1 MMNNE
6 SLVNIAL
13 PSASL
18 DGVAL
23 INATQ
28 LAKLLGI
35 SERSL
40 YRLKSTGQLPEPI
53 SLGGSVRWNLA
64 QVRIWI
70 DQGCPVPRST
80 NN

>member
-6 SLVNIAL
+6 SLVNIAV

-40 YRLKSTGQLPEPI
+40 YRLKPVNRSHLT
-53 SLGGSVRWNLA
+53 GSVRWNLA
-64 QVRIWI
+64 QVEFGSIRVA
-70 DQGCPVPRST
+70 VPRST